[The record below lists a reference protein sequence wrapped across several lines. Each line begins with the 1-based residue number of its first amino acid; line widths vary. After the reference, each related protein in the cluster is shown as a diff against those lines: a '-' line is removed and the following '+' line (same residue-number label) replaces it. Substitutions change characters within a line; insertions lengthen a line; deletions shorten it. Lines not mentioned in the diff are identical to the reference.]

1 MSTETQNATS
11 THGFD
16 DLKVRL
22 TNIKLTDAE
31 IVDLALILKDK
42 FEGNKDEG
50 INPLSLPS
58 FINIS
63 RAISAILLSRD
74 AVSFSLVLI
83 ASGVTG
89 SPQFAQYSFVGEF

>member
-42 FEGNKDEG
+42 FEGNKD
-50 INPLSLPS
+50 
-58 FINIS
+58 
-63 RAISAILLSRD
+63 
-74 AVSFSLVLI
+74 
-83 ASGVTG
+83 
-89 SPQFAQYSFVGEF
+89 